1 MNETTVKE
9 TTCTMKETAVNK
21 TAANAIVA
29 SSSRVLPLVQAL
41 RNST

>member
-9 TTCTMKETAVNK
+9 TTMKETVVNETAVNE
-21 TAANAIVA
+21 IVD